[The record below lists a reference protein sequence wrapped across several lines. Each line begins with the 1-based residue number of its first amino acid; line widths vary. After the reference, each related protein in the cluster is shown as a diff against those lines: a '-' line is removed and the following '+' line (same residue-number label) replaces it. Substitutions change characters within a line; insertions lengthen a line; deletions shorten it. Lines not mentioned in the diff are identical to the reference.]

1 MMPMDLTSTPF
12 ITYQEINV
20 DETDLFEDAWGI
32 RSEFSDVLNFLGSV
46 DADPGDCLVE
56 RILGYISEKD

>member
-1 MMPMDLTSTPF
+1 MMPMDLNSTHF

-32 RSEFSDVLNFLGSV
+32 RSEFYDVLSFLGSV
-46 DADPGDCLVE
+46 DADPGDRLVE
-56 RILGYISEKD
+56 RILGSISKKD